1 MKKKQGEQEAKQ
13 ILEVKGFVFDSSYC
27 DDNSK
32 ESMPDLRFANGRY
45 LEVTHTLHNHEIVRS
60 INKFHQKSIDEQL
73 QIMTDAKEAYDRITK
88 NDYPQT
94 LDGLTDEGLKQF
106 KKDAKIV
113 RNHFGIDISDLTK
126 RSEFNC
132 DSPIIE
138 SSTDNIIHEI
148 REKAQKYSKGDT
160 DLFIFILEDEYEC
173 LCDLL
178 KTRNWNS
185 CYDSFMNAVMT
196 SPFNVV
202 YLCVWDFEAQTYNIE
217 NPILLKFETFSDDNK
232 LSLSQL

>member
-94 LDGLTDEGLKQF
+94 LDGLTDKGLKQF

-113 RNHFGIDISDLTK
+113 RNHFGIDVSDLTK

-160 DLFIFILEDEYEC
+160 DLFIFILDDEYNC
-173 LCDLL
+173 LCYLL
-178 KTRNWNS
+178 KTGTWNG
-185 CYDSFMNAVMT
+185 CYNAFMRSVII

-202 YLCVWDFEAQTYNIE
+202 YLCVWNFKAQTYNIE
-217 NPILLKFETFSDDNK
+217 NPILLKFETVSDDK
-232 LSLSQL
+232 LSFSHL